1 MLALARDF
9 LGHRNW
15 APAFA
20 GEAKGTCYRRRQ
32 TLRTTATTTPKTT
45 TTSKVHAAITPT
57 PRASAHSNASKNRP
71 IATER

>member
-20 GEAKGTCYRRRQ
+20 GEAKRSCYRRRQ
-32 TLRTTATTTPKTT
+32 TRRTTATVTASTTIASNAQP
-45 TTSKVHAAITPT
+45 AITPT